1 MIQGISHIT
10 FIVKDL
16 EKMTRLLV
24 YIFDAE
30 EIYSSGEQTFSISQE
45 KFFLINGLWI
55 AIMQGDSLPEKTYNH
70 VAFKIAEEDYELYV
84 ARVKTM
90 DLEVKE
96 GRNRVE
102 GEGRSLYFYDYDNH
116 LFELH
121 TGTLNQRLQSYLIK
135 QAIAHK

>member
-16 EKMTRLLV
+16 EKMTKLLV

-30 EIYSSGEQTFSISQE
+30 EIYSSGEQTFSISKE
-45 KFFLINGLWI
+45 KFFLINDLWI
-55 AIMQGDSLPEKTYNH
+55 AIMQGDSLTEKTYNH
-70 VAFKIAEEDYELYV
+70 VAFQITEEDYELY
-84 ARVKTM
+84 ATRVKSM

-96 GRNRVE
+96 GRSRVE

-121 TGTLNQRLQSYLIK
+121 TGTLNQRLQSYLSNK
-135 QAIAHK
+135 AIAHK